1 VRTETREGSETIVK
15 AQEAR
20 GETPMTN
27 DALIEEINSAYRRLS
42 AAAEDLVRADRE
54 LAEYVRRVRLDNAEA
69 ILEAKNER
77 TASLYLDGLLDTEE
91 HRRLESIRSRADL
104 DLQHAR
110 REVERLHL
118 IVRLLGTQANEGI
131 GQ

>member
-1 VRTETREGSETIVK
+1 
-15 AQEAR
+15 
-20 GETPMTN
+20 MTN

-77 TASLYLDGLLDTEE
+77 TASLYLDGLLDTDE
-91 HRRLESIRSRADL
+91 HRRLEGIRARADL

-110 REVERLHL
+110 HEVGRLHL
-118 IVRLLGTQANEGI
+118 IVRLMGTQASSSATSIWPACRTHSRTLSRRSRNEPPR
-131 GQ
+131 

>member
-1 VRTETREGSETIVK
+1 MV
-15 AQEAR
+15 
-20 GETPMTN
+20 N
-27 DALIEEINSAYRRLS
+27 DALLEEINAAYRRLS
-42 AAAEDLVRADRE
+42 ATTEELASADRD
-54 LAEYVRRVRLDNAEA
+54 LAEYVLRVRLDNAEA

-91 HRRLESIRSRADL
+91 HRRMEDDRARAEL

-118 IVRLLGTQANEGI
+118 IVRLLGTQSSEGI
-131 GQ
+131 AG